1 MALDAATEWAEEIG
15 LSFSITK
22 TKAMIFSRRKTETT
36 LPEPLQMSG
45 IDIEVV
51 EQFKYLGILMDSR
64 LDWKAHISHKVSKA
78 KKHLMMLHKGLG
90 TTWGPSSAI
99 TLWLYTGI
107 VRPALT
113 MDIRGRGMGP
123 CCLQTHSCT

>member
-1 MALDAATEWAEEIG
+1 MALDAATEWAEEMG

-22 TKAMIFSRRKTETT
+22 TKVMIFSRRKTKTT

-64 LDWKAHISHKVSKA
+64 QSPSK
-78 KKHLMMLHKGLG
+78 G
-90 TTWGPSSAI
+90 
-99 TLWLYTGI
+99 
-107 VRPALT
+107 
-113 MDIRGRGMGP
+113 
-123 CCLQTHSCT
+123 